1 MTSPIRNN
9 VALRYLESIND
20 SAVETPNRLPLQPT
34 LKYNLTPSRTKSD
47 QTDEQDLDKLAKQL
61 NINPTTSPSKTALLR
76 SKFESPSVTVSS
88 FKSPLSKSN
97 TSAGSSRS
105 GTPLRRTPLDGSDGK
120 KPPIF
125 KNDVLDLSSTK
136 GYSETP
142 LSFKDNNKLS
152 PLKQQINTPSP
163 SHTPFLSSPSNNTS
177 KDSPGYEYLCRI
189 MALKNWLETVLQESI
204 TQEPAELISYIRN
217 GIHLAKLANV
227 ILNSKKTVFTDDTKL
242 QFRHTENINRFFQL
256 LDHLNVPDLFRFE
269 LTDLYDAKNV
279 PKVWFCLHAMSYMLN
294 KIEPSYPQVENLVN
308 QVDFSGEEIRTANRA
323 LVGAGLPNF
332 SSADT
337 GDSSPLKAGES
348 SYMNRALASSN
359 KPLPLKGFNSGDKI
373 DKENPFMER
382 TTTKLANN
390 ERVTRSEDSTYSPL
404 KRNVEEYNYTRQSKL
419 SSYSSSI
426 SKDIDYKSSKY
437 YTPEVNEHIQNV
449 IKLQALARG
458 ANFRYRMFV
467 DRIMIKSFGDEL
479 THFVSI
485 MRGNMSRNKTVHK
498 HRDELLIY
506 KHELVELQ
514 SIIRAR
520 LSKSSNNLDF
530 SGCENSSVSLQS
542 TIRGYLERRR
552 LKTMKNELLQSTN
565 SIIDL
570 QAVMKAKLIR
580 PKAIVLI
587 KYKDSI
593 EPSILEFQAICRRCL
608 YHRNANN
615 NIIKN
620 LNNEG
625 GIIKLQSLIRAH
637 VIRNDIQRKREIISR
652 SLSGFCDLQS
662 IARGGI
668 SRTRLCNNVLITLIY
683 EDTVLNNLY
692 AKVRGNNVR
701 KEVKSKKEVLKQN
714 ENKAILPVQT
724 IFRGILCRFQKEIK
738 LDDLYND
745 IDNIINL
752 QSMIRGKI
760 IRNELTSIEQ
770 YYHVNSDKVIKAQA
784 IIKSNFTQ
792 RAYKSLINMKNP
804 PLAVIQRFAY
814 LLTDN
819 DMDYQEEMEL
829 SELKDKIISKSKTN
843 EDLELQIENS
853 DIKLSLLDKN
863 KITVEEFIKH
873 KNKYKTYKPA
883 TNKAVN
889 IQNLAKLNKS
899 SKERIDLYQTM
910 FYFLQTKPVY
920 FIRLYNSMPIASK
933 DSKFNKDLQNYI
945 ILMFPIKDSSINHHS
960 REEFFLVKFISSMMK
975 NDIEYNCRTIS
986 DITKYQECFWIDYL
1000 LLFNNHTYQRLHLK
1014 SIMGKTVSHIID
1026 NDDLD
1031 FESDPSEIYNE
1042 VIKREIKINGS
1053 SDKPEHVTSQVAIK
1067 NPDVSDNFVKN
1078 LMHLREF
1085 STEVINLLEKS
1096 IERIPTHIRL
1106 LSNNAYRLSQI
1117 HFPEKSEQQ
1126 HLAVAGV
1133 IFIKYY
1139 ISAILQY
1146 PENFGYLAKSPFNA
1160 SLYNAKAKDNLRHLS
1175 RVLLQMFSMKPFS
1188 DNYLKPLNDY
1198 VISMND
1204 MIKKM
1209 VSRLIDVKSIE
1220 DEYELNDYDDI
1231 VTHERPK
1238 LSMKVSDMIMIEK
1251 IVSQNVD
1258 VMAPSSDDQ
1267 LYGITSKLEDVI
1279 NSADDFVTLAELG
1292 MVTLN
1297 LNPTTKEDSLADSKA
1312 SSLISQAKRCILYII
1327 RIQEGSGLLEL
1338 LISGIKPQ
1346 HEAKFKEIV
1355 NFERKEMEESSTN
1368 VKKRPY
1374 YKTSL
1379 GNLSSLTYH
1388 ELKTMA
1394 LEIILKLESMGI
1406 LTRKNAFQDIL
1417 NQIAIDIKTKHSQRV
1432 NRKAQLDIANK
1443 TQKKL
1448 LDKEKFLSK
1457 QLSDYNQHIDNVLS
1471 ELQLKSKDK
1480 KLFNIIPV
1488 FSKQYFYHRELK
1500 KANRLPKFG
1509 SYKYSAKKLIDQE
1522 ILIDFG
1528 GLMSQR
1534 YSSSSKLDFMFS
1546 CHEVGKFTI
1555 EAATGSVNIPGAYN
1569 SITID
1574 QLLNL
1579 QYENKEK
1586 FELFDGMVIF
1596 DTHNLTG
1603 FIFRKFYDLKRD

>member
-1 MTSPIRNN
+1 MTSPIKSN
-9 VALRYLESIND
+9 VALRYLASIND
-20 SAVETPNRLPLQPT
+20 SGVDTPNRLPLQPT
-34 LKYNLTPSRTKSD
+34 LKYNLTPSRTKKD

-76 SKFESPSVTVSS
+76 SRFESPSVTVSS

-97 TSAGSSRS
+97 TSATSSRS
-105 GTPLRRTPLDGSDGK
+105 GSPVRRTPLDGDEGK
-120 KPPIF
+120 TIASAFRKDAF
-125 KNDVLDLSSTK
+125 DLSSTK
-136 GYSETP
+136 GHLETP

-204 TQEPAELISYIRN
+204 TQKPAELISYIRN

-227 ILNSKKTVFTDDTKL
+227 ILNSQKTVFTNDSKL

-256 LDHLNVPDLFRFE
+256 LDYLNVPDLFRFE

-294 KIEPSYPQVENLVN
+294 KMEPSYPQVENLVHR
-308 QVDFSGEEIRTANRA
+308 VDFSGEEIRTANRA

-337 GDSSPLKAGES
+337 SDSSPLKAGQS

-359 KPLPLKGFNSGDKI
+359 KLQPLKGFKAEKKI
-373 DKENPFMER
+373 DNENPFMER
-382 TTTKLANN
+382 SVANDDHLVKPTN
-390 ERVTRSEDSTYSPL
+390 SSYSPL
-404 KRNVEEYNYTRQSKL
+404 KKNVEHYNSSRPSTLNFHSSTL
-419 SSYSSSI
+419 SY
-426 SKDIDYKSSKY
+426 DIDYKSSKY
-437 YTPEVNEHIQNV
+437 YTPEVEEHIENV
-449 IKLQALARG
+449 KKLQALARG

-467 DRIMIKSFGDEL
+467 DRIMLKSFGDEL
-479 THFVSI
+479 TYFVSI

-498 HRDELLIY
+498 HRDELLMY
-506 KHELVELQ
+506 KYELVKLQ
-514 SIIRAR
+514 SIIRGR
-520 LSKSSNNLDF
+520 LSKSSNNYDF
-530 SGCENSSVSLQS
+530 SGCGNSSINLQS
-542 TIRGYLERRR
+542 TIRGYLERKRFNTVKSAV
-552 LKTMKNELLQSTN
+552 LGST
-565 SIIDL
+565 SSVIDL
-570 QAVMKAKLIR
+570 QSVMKAKLIR
-580 PKAIVLI
+580 PKATVLM
-587 KYKDSI
+587 KHKDSI
-593 EPSILEFQAICRRCL
+593 EPSILGFQAICRGCL
-608 YHRNANN
+608 FKRYSKSSRIQSLSN
-615 NIIKN
+615 
-620 LNNEG
+620 G
-625 GIIKLQSLIRAH
+625 GGMVKLQSLIRGQ
-637 VIRNDIQRKREIISR
+637 VIRNDIHRKRNIISR
-652 SLSGFCDLQS
+652 SLSNLCDLQS

-683 EDTVLNNLY
+683 EDSVLNTLY
-692 AKVRGNNVR
+692 ARVRGNNAR
-701 KEVKSKKEVLKQN
+701 KEIQRKKDILKEN
-714 ENKAILPVQT
+714 ESRTILPIQS
-724 IFRGILCRFQKEIK
+724 IFRGILCRFQREIR
-738 LDDLYND
+738 LEDLYFD
-745 IDNIINL
+745 IDNIIDL
-752 QSMIRGKI
+752 QSIIRGKA
-760 IRNELTSIEQ
+760 IRNEITSIET
-770 YYHVNSDKVIKAQA
+770 YYHINSDKVIRAQA

-829 SELKDKIISKSKTN
+829 SDMKDKIIGKSKNN
-843 EDLELQIENS
+843 EDLELQIEKS

-883 TNKAVN
+883 ANNAVN
-889 IQNLAKLNKS
+889 LQNLAKLNKS
-899 SKERIDLYQTM
+899 SRERIDLYQTM

-933 DSKFNKDLQNYI
+933 DSKFNKDLQYYI
-945 ILMFPIKDSSINHHS
+945 TLMFPIKDSSINHNS
-960 REEFFLVKFISSMMK
+960 REEFFLVKFISSMMN
-975 NDIEYNCRTIS
+975 NDMEYNCRTIS
-986 DITKYQECFWIDYL
+986 DITKCQECFWIDYL
-1000 LLFNNHTYQRLHLK
+1000 LQFNNHTYQRLHLK
-1014 SIMGKTVSHIID
+1014 GIMGKSISHIID
-1026 NDDLD
+1026 NDELD
-1031 FESDPSEIYNE
+1031 FESDPSEIYSD

-1067 NPDVSDNFVKN
+1067 NTDVSDRFVKN

-1085 STEVINLLEKS
+1085 STEVFNVLEKS
-1096 IERIPTHIRL
+1096 IERIPIHIRL
-1106 LSNNAYRLSQI
+1106 LSNNAYRLSQV

-1133 IFIKYY
+1133 VFIKHY

-1160 SLYNAKAKDNLRHLS
+1160 SLYNAKAKDNLKHLS
-1175 RVLLQMFSMKPFS
+1175 RVMLQVFSMKPFS

-1198 VISMND
+1198 VISMNG

-1267 LYGITSKLEDVI
+1267 LCDITSKLEDVI
-1279 NSADDFVTLAELG
+1279 NSADDFVTLTELG
-1292 MVTLN
+1292 IVTLN
-1297 LNPTTKEDSLADSKA
+1297 LNPTTKEDSLADSKVL
-1312 SSLISQAKRCILYII
+1312 SLISQAKRCILYII

-1355 NFERKEMEESSTN
+1355 SVERKEIEEASTN

-1388 ELKTMA
+1388 ELKKMA
-1394 LEIILKLESMGI
+1394 LEIILKLESMGV
-1406 LTRKNAFQDIL
+1406 LTRKNAFQEIL

-1432 NRKAQLDIANK
+1432 NRKAQLEIASK

-1448 LDKEKFLSK
+1448 LDKEKFLTK
-1457 QLSDYNQHIDNVLS
+1457 QLFDYNQHIDNVLS

-1500 KANRLPKFG
+1500 KSNRLPKFG

-1569 SITID
+1569 SVTID

-1603 FIFRKFYDLKRD
+1603 FIFRKFYDLRRD